1 MGGFSLVLAFA
12 FATPLVFL
20 HFDSNYG
27 WKAVVR
33 DGLGEAGA
41 AVGAYILYR
50 AIAGRE
56 PQNERPEI

>member
-1 MGGFSLVLAFA
+1 
-12 FATPLVFL
+12 LVFL